1 MIFFVKNKYNKIYEL
16 RQIKRSSTLLL
27 SEDEEIY
34 LNNLE
39 NDNYTDDKDITLIK
53 TMYNLTIEN
62 VSFLDL
68 FSITSLEMKF

>member
-1 MIFFVKNKYNKIYEL
+1 VIFFVKNKYNKIYEL